1 MKRRILSQHNVEVGE
16 DCVFECFMANVS
28 NRIATRVANKIG
40 LELFCSIGV
49 QGLDFQIKVFERLIA
64 LCMLQF
70 VMPNYVVQCKEFL
83 QCEVV
88 YNSLAITWKGLKYGV
103 GKD

>member
-1 MKRRILSQHNVEVGE
+1 MATIQRCQNITTHKEIKRRTLSQHNAEVGE

-49 QGLDFQIKVFERLIA
+49 
-64 LCMLQF
+64 
-70 VMPNYVVQCKEFL
+70 
-83 QCEVV
+83 
-88 YNSLAITWKGLKYGV
+88 
-103 GKD
+103 

>member
-49 QGLDFQIKVFERLIA
+49 
-64 LCMLQF
+64 
-70 VMPNYVVQCKEFL
+70 
-83 QCEVV
+83 
-88 YNSLAITWKGLKYGV
+88 
-103 GKD
+103 